1 MKRTLLLVLVI
12 TMTGV
17 HASVDEMAEAI
28 REANGKIE
36 ELQRQVEEN
45 RKEIADLKKELG
57 KLGDKSE
64 SGKNVIE
71 LTENEGKNGKIS
83 DADAKNFMK
92 KIDNM
97 IESGAYDDA
106 WKILDNF
113 VSKEQNKLYMGQ
125 ACFYSGKV
133 LYLQKKYSDAI
144 KFFIKSAQ
152 LNPRGNKSPEAL
164 YLLANSLE
172 KLKKEQPN
180 DKEKLQ
186 AMLTQT
192 LQSIQEMGKEAEASV
207 AKNAGLIT
215 SDESAPYYL
224 DSIRYGKWAG
234 EKL

>member
-1 MKRTLLLVLVI
+1 MKKILLILLAAS
-12 TMTGV
+12 TTGLY
-17 HASVDEMAEAI
+17 ASASELAEAL

-36 ELQRQVEEN
+36 ELQRQVEDN
-45 RKEIADLKKELG
+45 RKEIAELKRSVNKISGQGETAKTSENTDDYKE
-57 KLGDKSE
+57 S
-64 SGKNVIE
+64 
-71 LTENEGKNGKIS
+71 NGKIS
-83 DADAKNFMK
+83 DIDAKNLIK
-92 KIDNM
+92 KVSRM
-97 IESGAYDDA
+97 IESGEYSDA

-133 LYLQKKYSDAI
+133 LYLQGKYSDAI

-152 LNPRGNKSPEAL
+152 MNPRGNKAPEAL
-164 YLLANSLE
+164 YLLANSLDN
-172 KLKKEQPN
+172 LKKEQPK

-192 LQSIQEMGKEAEASV
+192 LQSIREMGKEAEASV
-207 AKNAGLIT
+207 AKNPNLVT

>member
-1 MKRTLLLVLVI
+1 MKKILMILLAATTSGI
-12 TMTGV
+12 Y
-17 HASVDEMAEAI
+17 ASSAELAEAL

-36 ELQRQVEEN
+36 ELQRQMEDN
-45 RKEIADLKKELG
+45 RKEIAELKLSIKKIDAQNETNKNPENTDDYKE
-57 KLGDKSE
+57 S
-64 SGKNVIE
+64 
-71 LTENEGKNGKIS
+71 NGKIS
-83 DADAKNFMK
+83 DGDAKNLIK
-92 KIDNM
+92 KVGRM
-97 IESGAYDDA
+97 VESGEYDGA

-133 LYLQKKYSDAI
+133 LYLQGKYSEAI

-152 LNPRGNKSPEAL
+152 MNPRGNKAPEAL
-164 YLLANSLE
+164 YLLANSLGN
-172 KLKKEQPN
+172 LKKEQPK
-180 DKEKLQ
+180 DSEKLQ

-192 LQSIQEMGKEAEASV
+192 LQSIQEMGREAEASV
-207 AKNAGLIT
+207 AKNPNLVT